1 MFYLI
6 FGGLIQWWSNGSQLG
21 LVVRFSG
28 GGMGLGY
35 GITVIL
41 RFLYGVFNG
50 YNKNITQGIYIFFL
64 GMGFL
69 VGTRDGLLIS
79 LLIS

>member
-1 MFYLI
+1 M
-6 FGGLIQWWSNGSQLG
+6 
-21 LVVRFSG
+21 VRFGG

-50 YNKNITQGIYIFFL
+50 YNKNITQGIYIYIFFWVWVFLWGL
-64 GMGFL
+64 GMGY
-69 VGTRDGLLIS
+69 
-79 LLIS
+79 